1 MTGADN
7 VPWEHRDVSPDPKW
21 RAYEINWWKS
31 DVQVD
36 NWRKNVIQL
45 CGTRGEKGRIR
56 QASLN
61 EAEEGTEDHV
71 LHGFMGHVE
80 EAGLHSMNYEEMF

>member
-1 MTGADN
+1 M
-7 VPWEHRDVSPDPKW
+7 
-21 RAYEINWWKS
+21 
-31 DVQVD
+31 
-36 NWRKNVIQL
+36 IQL